1 MNERCTC
8 GALTV
13 EGARFCHKCGRP
25 LYEEPKI
32 EPEAALEPQESVPP
46 PASAPPAPAEINF
59 RNSVAVRV
67 GFLMAGLGI
76 FATNLLGLLGSP
88 ILQAISVLTLAAGS
102 GYFAVW
108 LYNRRTG
115 QRLSVT
121 GGARL
126 GWITGVFSFLIV
138 MVIVTMTVAL
148 VGPEAYSQMLRDN
161 IVKAAASQPNL
172 KVPPVEQLMGTMIF
186 MILITAFA
194 TFTVAASIGG
204 AFGAKILHKSN

>member
-25 LYEEPKI
+25 LYDEPTI
-32 EPEAALEPQESVPP
+32 EPEAALEVPSEGVV
-46 PASAPPAPAEINF
+46 PAAAPPAAPEINF

-88 ILQAISVLTLAAGS
+88 MLQGISVLTLAAGS

-138 MVIVTMTVAL
+138 MVIVTMTVAM

-172 KVPPVEQLMGTMIF
+172 KVPPAEQLMGAMIF
-186 MILITAFA
+186 LILLTAFA
-194 TFTVAASIGG
+194 IFTVAASIGG